1 MPSPFV
7 DLKVQYNEIT
17 TALQQ
22 AIEEIKGFV
31 G

>member
-7 DLKVQYNEIT
+7 DLKVQCNEIT

-22 AIEEIKGFV
+22 TIEEIKGFV
-31 G
+31 S

>member
-1 MPSPFV
+1 MLSPFV
-7 DLKVQYNEIT
+7 NLKVQYNEIT
-17 TALQQ
+17 TAFQQ